1 MKFKFLTL
9 KKPVE
14 RLAFLLERLFNKLIL
29 DFNLFFLSTCQ
40 DKYYV
45 YLIFKVFMKTLT
57 VGKLKTP
64 FLEVLPEVQNG
75 EEVAIAFGKKK
86 EIVAYLVKNPVNKLV
101 KRKLGIAEHKGKVI
115 FKDDYKMTEAEFLGL

>member
-1 MKFKFLTL
+1 
-9 KKPVE
+9 
-14 RLAFLLERLFNKLIL
+14 
-29 DFNLFFLSTCQ
+29 
-40 DKYYV
+40 
-45 YLIFKVFMKTLT
+45 MKTLT